1 MSQEPAEGEEDGHE
15 ATTEV
20 KESHVAAFVSAARP
34 PSPGKHHQPTALM
47 IGDSHQKTL
56 IPEILEQGLGCS
68 LTHGIFPSPSRAS
81 NHLGGHP
88 RRAYNSSRNYPNAL
102 FIEGSQESRVPL
114 LMSEG
119 FYTFLILSLCTND
132 ITNIRGFAH
141 HIQLNWADQSARN
154 TLVTAERAVRR
165 FENLQV
171 ASLLPKI

>member
-1 MSQEPAEGEEDGHE
+1 MDGLHE
-15 ATTEV
+15 LFWMAD
-20 KESHVAAFVSAARP
+20 K
-34 PSPGKHHQPTALM
+34 QLM
-47 IGDSHQKTL
+47 ISIAESKLVSPDSA
-56 IPEILEQGLGCS
+56 I
-68 LTHGIFPSPSRAS
+68 SPSRVS

-88 RRAYNSSRNYPNAL
+88 RRAYNSSRNNPNAL

-171 ASLLPKI
+171 ASLLPKK